1 MTGKQ
6 YVCYLMT
13 AILLL
18 RSRQRGSCVVVWDRS
33 DYVMEAEKQLN
44 YSKVYKNISD
54 SKDLIPKL
62 TENSKKIFESLKRR
76 NFVSEQQLNY
86 FRFDFKK
93 VCNLGK
99 VYLLPKIQ
107 KEMFNVPGSPVISNC
122 GTPTEKVSEFLDSYL
137 EPITRKGL

>member
-1 MTGKQ
+1 MTMLWKQ
-6 YVCYLMT
+6 RNNLIIQKYIKTSV
-13 AILLL
+13 
-18 RSRQRGSCVVVWDRS
+18 
-33 DYVMEAEKQLN
+33 
-44 YSKVYKNISD
+44 

-62 TENSKKIFESLKRR
+62 TEKSNKIFESLKRR
-76 NFVSEQQLNY
+76 DFVSEQQLNY

-122 GTPTEKVSEFLDSYL
+122 GTPTEKVSEFLDSHL
-137 EPITRKGL
+137 QPIARKGL